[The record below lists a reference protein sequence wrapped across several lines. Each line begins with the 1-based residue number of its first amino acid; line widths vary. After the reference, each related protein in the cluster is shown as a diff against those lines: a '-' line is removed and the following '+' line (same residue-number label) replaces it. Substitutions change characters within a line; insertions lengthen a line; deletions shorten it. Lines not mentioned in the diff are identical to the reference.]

1 MDLHS
6 VSLAYY
12 SPTRTTQRVLAAIAE
27 GVGARTL
34 TDVDLTLPDAK
45 TRSVRQ
51 SQDDL
56 VLFGAPVYAGRVA
69 ATATGR
75 LRRVRGWGTP
85 AVLVVVY
92 GNRAFEDALL
102 ELADLA
108 QSTGFLPVAAAAFI
122 GEHSYATDAIPIALG
137 RPDAKDL
144 ARATAFGQTIGSKLR
159 GLGSHES
166 LPPLAVPGHRPYR
179 VGHQQSDVAPTTL
192 ADLCTR
198 CGICTDVCPV
208 GAITVGDT
216 VVTDRRACTLCC
228 ACVKDC
234 PNGARVMEDEG
245 ILRTARWL
253 AADYGVRKEP
263 EIFLA

>member
-45 TRSVRQ
+45 TRSVPQ

-56 VLFGAPVYAGRVA
+56 VLFGAPVYAGRIA
-69 ATATGR
+69 ATAAGR

-102 ELADLA
+102 ELADLV

-159 GLGSHES
+159 GLGSQES

-179 VGHQQSDVAPTTL
+179 VGHQQSDVVPRRWQISVRAAASAPMSVPL
-192 ADLCTR
+192 APSRWATR
-198 CGICTDVCPV
+198 LSQI
-208 GAITVGDT
+208 AE
-216 VVTDRRACTLCC
+216 RAPS
-228 ACVKDC
+228 A
-234 PNGARVMEDEG
+234 ARVSRPAPMERG
-245 ILRTARWL
+245 
-253 AADYGVRKEP
+253 
-263 EIFLA
+263 